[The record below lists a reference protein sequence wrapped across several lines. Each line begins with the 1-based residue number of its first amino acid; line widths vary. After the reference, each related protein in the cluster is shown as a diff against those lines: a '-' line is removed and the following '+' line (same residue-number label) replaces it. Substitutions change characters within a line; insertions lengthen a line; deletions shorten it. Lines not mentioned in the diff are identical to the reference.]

1 VRAVPAR
8 DLPAR
13 DLPAR
18 DVGRSAPVLRDL
30 ARPATPADRRRER
43 LVAAA
48 VAGCG
53 VFLLAAFAILTVTD
67 MTWVDSGYYYSDPGQ
82 ELSPYL
88 AQPGLRGGTAFGAVL
103 LVVPFGLLA
112 VQALR
117 TGTAARERRLAALSL
132 AGATRGQVRRIARWE
147 GTRAAVLGGLAAAP
161 AYVVLWLAVGVAL
174 PHGARLL
181 PRPAPQLALAWA
193 VAVAVLAAAGA
204 LAAMLAARPASVTP
218 LGISRRAPRPLGRS
232 RQPVLAGA
240 LGAGVLGLSWLA
252 GSPAHGG
259 VGLLVLVVAVL
270 VLCGFG
276 GAPLVAVV
284 ARRAARGDLVSAMAA
299 HRLLAD
305 VRTPGRVA
313 GVLLAAG
320 LVFGVVLSLG
330 ASVVLEMPFGDTP
343 FYLSG
348 LGLAALGALL
358 ACIVATSSL
367 MVAATE
373 QVLDGSRGI
382 AVLVALAAS
391 PDVVLRVVRR
401 QLALTA
407 VPATVV
413 GAAVGSLFP
422 ARSAVT
428 VEAYLATTVLCLAVA
443 LVVAG
448 AVALAAAAVAARAV
462 QPAVREASRVENLR
476 AP

>member
-1 VRAVPAR
+1 
-8 DLPAR
+8 
-13 DLPAR
+13 
-18 DVGRSAPVLRDL
+18 
-30 ARPATPADRRRER
+30 
-43 LVAAA
+43 
-48 VAGCG
+48 
-53 VFLLAAFAILTVTD
+53 
-67 MTWVDSGYYYSDPGQ
+67 
-82 ELSPYL
+82 
-88 AQPGLRGGTAFGAVL
+88 
-103 LVVPFGLLA
+103 
-112 VQALR
+112 
-117 TGTAARERRLAALSL
+117 
-132 AGATRGQVRRIARWE
+132 
-147 GTRAAVLGGLAAAP
+147 
-161 AYVVLWLAVGVAL
+161 
-174 PHGARLL
+174 
-181 PRPAPQLALAWA
+181 
-193 VAVAVLAAAGA
+193 
-204 LAAMLAARPASVTP
+204 
-218 LGISRRAPRPLGRS
+218 
-232 RQPVLAGA
+232 
-240 LGAGVLGLSWLA
+240 
-252 GSPAHGG
+252 
-259 VGLLVLVVAVL
+259 

-330 ASVVLEMPFGDTP
+330 ASVVLDMPFGDTP